1 MGAEIVELNL
11 VKLLL
16 KFLIS
21 IDDVS
26 PPVDAW
32 QFFLHYV
39 TSAFVQI

>member
-11 VKLLL
+11 VKLV
-16 KFLIS
+16 KFLIN

-32 QFFLHYV
+32 QFFLHYL